1 MKRLLLASHGI
12 GALPQLVGGDTH
24 GLRFAFV
31 PTAAGPEAET
41 KEWVR
46 ADRRQLETLG
56 CEVSTLDL
64 VDVGAGEIEEALRD
78 VDGVFLTGGNSF
90 LLLWHAVRSGF
101 ATLAPELVEAGS
113 LLYAG
118 TSAGALVAGPDLGPA
133 ANLDNRLQVP
143 ELESSR
149 ALGLVPFTVLPHD
162 DDPENAHPPRRDC
175 RCSSRGRVRPLDGRA
190 GRARPRR
197 CRGGGR
203 LAVAALDPAAIS

>member
-162 DDPENAHPPRRDC
+162 DDPETRARHDEIAVAHPGVEFVRLTDERAVLV
-175 RCSSRGRVRPLDGRA
+175 RGDAAEV
-190 GRARPRR
+190 
-197 CRGGGR
+197 
-203 LAVAALDPAAIS
+203 VASPSLP